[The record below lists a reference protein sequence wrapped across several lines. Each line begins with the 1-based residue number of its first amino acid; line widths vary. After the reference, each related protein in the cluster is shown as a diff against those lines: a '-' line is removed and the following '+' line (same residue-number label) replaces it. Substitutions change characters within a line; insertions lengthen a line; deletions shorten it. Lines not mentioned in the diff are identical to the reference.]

1 MTFLS
6 FISIPFLYIIAEFG
20 SYADFFLH
28 YIFFSVVMLNFQ
40 LYRGPLIYICLVLI
54 FLSGFIHI
62 TDLFFLYF

>member
-6 FISIPFLYIIAEFG
+6 FISIPFLYIIAECG
-20 SYADFFLH
+20 SYADFFTLCF
-28 YIFFSVVMLNFQ
+28 FFSLNVDFPALQ
-40 LYRGPLIYICLVLI
+40 RSLNTYLSCSH